1 MSEPHLQALSTV
13 CIALNG
19 VAPWLWIPSA
29 NKYGRRPVY
38 IFTTL
43 LGFVSALGCGF
54 TKTYAQLIVARVFN
68 GFFPVAFALGASTVT
83 DLFPN
88 HQRGRATGFF
98 TVVMTTGS
106 HIAPI
111 VGGLIGGFLGWR
123 WIFWIVSIIDAVML
137 VITIFFLPETLHI
150 KAKPK
155 VNNSD
160 NKTSREIR
168 AEEQYRAIPPPF
180 TKQTYLSRL
189 KLVFPQH
196 RQLPPLQPFR
206 FLTNTFSIMWYPS
219 ILFPALYYATNY
231 GFASI
236 LPAVT
241 VAAIFTETW
250 HWPTLTI
257 GLTYGSA
264 LTIGG
269 ILGELCAGWVVDALY
284 IRAQRRH
291 THAGGLGAAPPEAR
305 LKCIWPGEILIPS
318 ALLIYGFTL
327 HYHEHVN
334 WFAPIFAIGLAC
346 FGLQIITTTTYT
358 YAIDCYRDKSGEVA
372 QAFNFARQMIG
383 MTFAFYAVKLGHKI
397 GFQWLFVMYA
407 IFGSVLA
414 FIGILLVMWKGESW
428 RLRISG
434 RARRKDAL

>member
-1 MSEPHLQALSTV
+1 M
-13 CIALNG
+13 
-19 VAPWLWIPSA
+19 APWLWIPLA

-43 LGFVSALGCGF
+43 LGFVSALACGF
-54 TKTYAQLIVARVFN
+54 VKSYAHLIVARVFN
-68 GFFPVAFALGASTVT
+68 GLFPVAFALGASTVT

-88 HQRGRATGFF
+88 HQRGRAMGFF

-137 VITIFFLPETLHI
+137 ITSFFCLPETLHVRS
-150 KAKPK
+150 KSRANGANDKTNLD
-155 VNNSD
+155 VQSD
-160 NKTSREIR
+160 QQDQPYP
-168 AEEQYRAIPPPF
+168 APF
-180 TKQTYLSRL
+180 TKQSYLSRL
-189 KLVFPQH
+189 KLIFPQY
-196 RQLPPLQPFR
+196 RELPPFQPFF
-206 FLTNTFSIMWYPS
+206 FLVKTFSIMWYPS

-269 ILGELCAGWVVDALY
+269 ILGELCAGWIVDALY

-291 THAGGLGAAPPEAR
+291 VRDGVLGTAPPEVR
-305 LKCIWPGEILIPS
+305 LTCIWPGEILIPS

-372 QAFNFARQMIG
+372 QVFNFARQMIG
-383 MTFAFYAVKLGHKI
+383 MTFAFYAVKLGNNI

-407 IFGSVLA
+407 ILGSVLA
-414 FIGILLVMWKGESW
+414 FIGILLVMWKGEVW
-428 RLRISG
+428 RQKIAKMG
-434 RARRKDAL
+434 RNKNAT